1 MRSGATG
8 KPTKDVVK
16 AEIITMLKEAGNT
29 FAEGV
34 LNDRTDCGVDGSQD
48 KLSAETLPE
57 LADGNVGITPR
68 NRSAS
73 RPGTEM
79 GTSRP
84 WAACERVGR
93 KSAGNEGPPPGAAFA
108 MTVPGC
114 FGGSRRLP
122 LLMAGT
128 GTTLPETNLLPDGAV
143 SAPGE
148 ETTA

>member
-8 KPTKDVVK
+8 KPTKEVVK

-29 FAEGV
+29 FAEDV

-48 KLSAETLPE
+48 KLSAETLQE
-57 LADGNVGITPR
+57 LADGNVGITLR